1 MFQDVPG
8 CSGMFH
14 VPSFLYVYEKRSATC
29 NMQSSRSYR
38 VVSNMEETPD
48 IQETRDMTVI
58 DTSTSFYLGVNK
70 MNNCTK
76 QHICESKTHETKMAD
91 FDLRLIP
98 GSFIGQNVLP
108 LSPSSKTFLKTTEH
122 S

>member
-14 VPSFLYVYEKRSATC
+14 VPNFLYVYEKRSVTC

-38 VVSNMEETPD
+38 VVRNNNE
-48 IQETRDMTVI
+48 ETRDMTVI

-91 FDLRLIP
+91 FVAWVNKVLLLLLLLLLLFNLRDAR
-98 GSFIGQNVLP
+98 
-108 LSPSSKTFLKTTEH
+108 
-122 S
+122 